1 MPALPYQTAN
11 DIPDTSRGLM
21 VALLNQQ
28 LADATD
34 LGLQIKHAHWNV
46 KGPQFFSLHQLFDEL
61 AEELE
66 DHIDDIAERTV
77 ELGGIAAGTLQQVAA
92 ASRLA
97 PYPSEA
103 SGGRNH
109 CIALSRALALVGTS
123 TRAAIDTAAQTGDAD
138 TADLFTEVSRS
149 LDKMLWKVE
158 AHLHAES

>member
-11 DIPDTSRGLM
+11 DLPDTSREAM

-28 LADATD
+28 LADAAD

-61 AEELE
+61 AEDLE

-92 ASRLA
+92 TSRLA
-97 PYPSEA
+97 PYPSQV
-103 SGGRNH
+103 STGRDH
-109 CIALSRALALVGTS
+109 CTALSGRWHFLERPPVP
-123 TRAAIDTAAQTGDAD
+123 R
-138 TADLFTEVSRS
+138 
-149 LDKMLWKVE
+149 
-158 AHLHAES
+158 